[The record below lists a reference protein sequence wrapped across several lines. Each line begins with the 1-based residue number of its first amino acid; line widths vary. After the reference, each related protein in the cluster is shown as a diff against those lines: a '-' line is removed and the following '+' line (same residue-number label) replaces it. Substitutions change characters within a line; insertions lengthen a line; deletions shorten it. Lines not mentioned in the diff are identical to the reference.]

1 MITAKVKCT
10 RKDVIGEGDDA
21 QATLE
26 FQADYSDG
34 RNKEWAK
41 NTPSLSVLMT
51 VKAEVAE
58 RFEVGQPYTL
68 QFVPSED

>member
-10 RKDVIGEGDDA
+10 RKDSIPDD
-21 QATLE
+21 QVTLE
-26 FQADYSDG
+26 FQADYADG

-41 NTPSLSVLMT
+41 YTPGLSLMMT

-58 RFEVGQPYTL
+58 RFELHQPYTL
-68 QFVPSED
+68 QFVPTED